1 MKQEFD
7 QQFVCPDSHF
17 RGAPFWAWNCK
28 LDSARMTKQIEYFK
42 EMGLGGFHMHC
53 RTGLDTPYMSPE
65 YLQVV
70 KDCVNK
76 AKEEKMFAWLYD
88 EDRWPSGAAGG
99 LVTKDPAYRA
109 RYLVFS
115 PWKQEDMPPSHQTH
129 GSSMGHLAQQGNGT
143 WMASYEVVLK
153 EGVMAVSYTH
163 LDVYKR
169 QRRYR
174 S

>member
-7 QQFVCPDSHF
+7 RQFACPDSRF

-65 YLQVV
+65 YLQIV

-88 EDRWPSGAAGG
+88 EDRYPSGPAGVSGPVSGIFALETGGHAAQPSDAWFQHGTSGPAGEWYLDGQLRGCAERGRDGFLSAFGG
-99 LVTKDPAYRA
+99 
-109 RYLVFS
+109 
-115 PWKQEDMPPSHQTH
+115 
-129 GSSMGHLAQQGNGT
+129 G
-143 WMASYEVVLK
+143 
-153 EGVMAVSYTH
+153 
-163 LDVYKR
+163 
-169 QRRYR
+169 
-174 S
+174 